1 VKTEIELAPELQ
13 ISQWLNTPAPISLSQ
28 LRGRVVVL
36 HAFQVLCPGCVA
48 HGLPQA
54 TLIRE
59 TFSESDV
66 AVIGLHTVFE
76 HHTVMNADALRAFVH
91 EYRLSFPIGIDM
103 SAERG
108 GIPKTMSAYGLR
120 GTPSLVLIDRD
131 GAVRL
136 NHFGRIDDMRVGA
149 LIGQLVAASE
159 RPAATREANRLGG
172 AATCNADHCEVP
184 EAT

>member
-1 VKTEIELAPELQ
+1 MNPDLHIAPELQ
-13 ISQWLNTPAPISLSQ
+13 ISQWLNTPAPINLRQ
-28 LRGRVVVL
+28 LRGRLVVL
-36 HAFQVLCPGCVA
+36 HAFQMLCPGCVA

-59 TFSESDV
+59 TFSENDV

-76 HHTVMNADALRAFVH
+76 HHAVMNADALRAFVH

-103 SAERG
+103 PSERG

-131 GAVRL
+131 GIVRL

-149 LIGQLVAASE
+149 IIGQLVAQPGGQSV
-159 RPAATREANRLGG
+159 AAGSRQTTG
-172 AATCNADHCEVP
+172 AASCGIDGCD
-184 EAT
+184 